1 MNTIYWRMN
10 ATQGGANLH
19 PGVNLLPGANLHPGA
34 NCAHEH
40 GLSSVFRPHFCCV
53 PGSSPR
59 VMALIILANKTVSG
73 YPVIVPAAKYD
84 ASIGLV
90 KWS

>member
-40 GLSSVFRPHFCCV
+40 GFRHFSLHVFKRGYDCACAMIGHSSCFY
-53 PGSSPR
+53 G
-59 VMALIILANKTVSG
+59 ILK
-73 YPVIVPAAKYD
+73 
-84 ASIGLV
+84 
-90 KWS
+90 